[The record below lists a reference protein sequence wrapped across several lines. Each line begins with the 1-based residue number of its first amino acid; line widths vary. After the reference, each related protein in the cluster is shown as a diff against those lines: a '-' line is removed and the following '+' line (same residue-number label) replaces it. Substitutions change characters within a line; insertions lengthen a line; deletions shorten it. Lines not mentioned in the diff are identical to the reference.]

1 VEGARIDVLRQV
13 PLFSELSRKDLKRI
27 AGAMVER
34 AFSQGETIT
43 REGETS
49 VGFFVIEE
57 GRARVS
63 MHGDEVG
70 ELRAGEHF
78 GEIALIA
85 ERPRLATVTAET
97 DLVCCAM
104 TSWDFRRLVE
114 SNADIAWKILAS
126 TARKLYENQERGRFD
141 PGEKRQPG

>member
-1 VEGARIDVLRQV
+1 MSART
-13 PLFSELSRKDLKRI
+13 FAS
-27 AGAMVER
+27 
-34 AFSQGETIT
+34 GETIT
-43 REGETS
+43 REGETG

-63 MHGDEVG
+63 LGSDDLGEIGAGD
-70 ELRAGEHF
+70 HF

-85 ERPRLATVTAET
+85 ETPRAATVTAST
-97 DLVCCAM
+97 DLRCYGM

-126 TARKLYENQERGRFD
+126 TARKLYENAERARSA
-141 PGEKRQPG
+141 